1 MFNLKIQRIMKTILL
16 SISLLFCL
24 QISASAQTTATWTGG
39 TPGRA
44 QDWNC
49 PTNWKEGRVPDEFS
63 QVIIP
68 ADRHSYPVIRTEV
81 NDIDALS
88 IEGGSTLTVTANG
101 QITVLGESGRL
112 NGMSI
117 IGNLQNDGLLRYEG
131 IGNTTAQVRGHI
143 SGEGR
148 ILDLSTLTAN
158 KD

>member
-1 MFNLKIQRIMKTILL
+1 MKTILL
-16 SISLLFCL
+16 TISILFCL
-24 QISASAQTTATWTGG
+24 QITTSAQTTATWAGG

-68 ADRHSYPVIRTEV
+68 ADRHTYPVIRTEV
-81 NDIDALS
+81 NDIDALLV
-88 IEGGSTLTVTANG
+88 EGGSTLTLAASG
-101 QITVLGESGRL
+101 ELTVLGESGRL

-117 IGNLQNDGLLRYEG
+117 IGGIQNDGMLRYEG
-131 IGNTTAQVRGHI
+131 IGNATAQVSGQI
-143 SGEGR
+143 SGEGTMM
-148 ILDLSTLTAN
+148 DLSGMTAN